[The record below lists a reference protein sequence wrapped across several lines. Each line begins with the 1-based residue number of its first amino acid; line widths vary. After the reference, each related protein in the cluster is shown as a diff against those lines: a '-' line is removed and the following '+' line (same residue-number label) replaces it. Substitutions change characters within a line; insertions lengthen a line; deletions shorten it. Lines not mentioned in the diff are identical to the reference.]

1 MTAGRATRYP
11 PLLHS
16 VRPSCSTSCESFAA
30 KWRGA
35 SSRPAWSA
43 TAGAGTVA
51 RDRSVPA
58 IYLAHR
64 GRLLDYAR
72 GLLGDRQ
79 HADAAVQQA
88 SLRLSPP
95 ACRRPVLAPLLQ
107 PLRFVPNPSFGSAA
121 ARRAGDE

>member
-35 SSRPAWSA
+35 SSRPAWAA

-51 RDRSVPA
+51 SDRCVPD

-64 GRLLDYAR
+64 GRLLDYAS

-79 HADAAVQQA
+79 HAEEVVQEAYLRLDAAA
-88 SLRLSPP
+88 G
-95 ACRRPVLAPLLQ
+95 RRPVVEPLPSLYRLVRNLAEI
-107 PLRFVPNPSFGSAA
+107 G
-121 ARRAGDE
+121 RAHG